1 MDALREEGSISPK
14 TLSKTRK
21 RGSILAPIMRGLGIA
36 ALSIMLIAPILAQQ
50 IPTQTL
56 KVDVDLALINATITD
71 SEGRYVVG
79 LEKGNFQIW
88 EDKVEQQI
96 EYFSTEDVPLSVG
109 LIFDASGSMQET
121 LGFAREAALTFLNT
135 ADANDEYFLV
145 EFNDRPHV
153 TVDLTRDISKLQE
166 HIIFIPAKGSTAL
179 YDAVY
184 VGMEKIRKANNAKRA
199 LLIISDGE
207 ENHSRYSFSS
217 VREFVK
223 EQNVQIFSIGAG
235 GPITILSDLTGAYAF
250 QGGQAGTLADICQ
263 KIAIELKNE
272 YVIGYRS
279 TNQSKDGRW
288 RKVQVKVNPPRGLPK
303 LHVRSKAGYYAPGPE
318 KPVKP

>member
-1 MDALREEGSISPK
+1 MKSF
-14 TLSKTRK
+14 
-21 RGSILAPIMRGLGIA
+21 GIA
-36 ALSIMLIAPILAQQ
+36 ALVIALVTPFLAQQ
-50 IPTQTL
+50 TPVPTI
-56 KVDVDLALINATITD
+56 KVDVDLVLINATITD
-71 SEGRYVVG
+71 PEGRYVVG
-79 LEKGNFQIW
+79 LQKENFQIW

-109 LIFDASGSMQET
+109 LIFDASTSMRPSLQ
-121 LGFAREAALTFLNT
+121 FAQQAALTFLET

-145 EFNDRPHV
+145 EFNDRAHL
-153 TVDLTRDISKLQE
+153 TVDLTKDISKLQQ

-184 VGMEKIRKANNAKRA
+184 LGMERVRKANNAKKA
-199 LLIISDGE
+199 LLVITDGE

-223 EQNVQIFSIGAG
+223 EQNVQVFTIGAG
-235 GPITILSDLTGAYAF
+235 PPISILSDLTGAYAF
-250 QGGQAGTLADICQ
+250 RGGGLDALADICQ

-279 TNQSKDGRW
+279 TNQTKDGRW
-288 RKVQVKVNPPRGLPK
+288 RKVQVKVNAPK
-303 LHVRSKAGYYAPGPE
+303 GMSKLSLRSKQGYYAPGLD